1 VITNLRR
8 VGGRRWLA
16 ALLVSCVL
24 ALVAGTQLA
33 ALGGERNGQ
42 LSSQA
47 DTSALTQ
54 DPAAQPSTTSP
65 AASDA
70 VQSPDQHQSAGRP
83 KRAAVKTRA
92 EPDQPGRPK
101 TLSIPRLGLKMPITS
116 VTVDSTGAMAVP
128 SSPTEVGWYAY
139 GPRPGSAHGS
149 AVLGGHVDTREHG
162 VGPLVGL
169 QQLHPGDEVVIATDK
184 GAERFRVSTVKSI
197 SKRDLDVA
205 EVFDRG
211 GDPLLRI
218 ITCGGTFRR
227 SQRSYQDNV
236 VVTALPR

>member
-1 VITNLRR
+1 
-8 VGGRRWLA
+8 
-16 ALLVSCVL
+16 
-24 ALVAGTQLA
+24 
-33 ALGGERNGQ
+33 
-42 LSSQA
+42 
-47 DTSALTQ
+47 
-54 DPAAQPSTTSP
+54 
-65 AASDA
+65 
-70 VQSPDQHQSAGRP
+70 
-83 KRAAVKTRA
+83 
-92 EPDQPGRPK
+92 
-101 TLSIPRLGLKMPITS
+101 
-116 VTVDSTGAMAVP
+116 
-128 SSPTEVGWYAY
+128 
-139 GPRPGSAHGS
+139 
-149 AVLGGHVDTREHG
+149 

-169 QQLHPGDEVVIATDK
+169 KQLHPGDEVVIATDK